1 MSDFF
6 YSQKYFNNFNR
17 TLFWV
22 SSVTDISHS
31 IYKSQFLLS
40 LHLLKLKRVLNNK
53 CIMEKEVQKLI
64 CDANEAVARVAH
76 KTNEVCAIYPI
87 TPASP
92 MGEHVDVYSSNGE
105 TNIWNN
111 IPRIVE
117 MQSEGG
123 AAGAVHGS
131 LQAGALT
138 TTFTASQGLLLMIPN
153 MYKIAGELLPTVI
166 HVAARTIATHALS
179 IFGDHSDVMATRQTG
194 FSMLFGG
201 SVQEA
206 QDFAL
211 ISQTA
216 TLKSRIP
223 FLNIFDG
230 FRTSHEISKIDA
242 ISDNTI
248 KSMMP
253 EDKIMAHKKRSLD
266 PDHPVV
272 RGTSQNPD
280 VFFQAREAA
289 NTFYDKVPEIVQNT
303 MDEFYKHTGRKYSL
317 FYYVGHQE
325 AEKLIVIMGSGQ
337 GPVLEAVDTMVK
349 NGEKVGAIIVRLFRP
364 FSISHF
370 IDAIPKTVKNVAVL
384 DRTKEPGSIGE
395 PLYLDIV
402 TAFNESNRDMPR
414 IIGGRFGL
422 SSKEFDP
429 AMVKSVYDELDKDIP
444 KNHFTIGIN
453 DDVSHTSLEIGS
465 RLETVKSTF
474 NCMFYG
480 LGSDGTVGANKNSIK
495 IIGETTDNY
504 VQGYFVYDS
513 KKAGAQTVSHLRFGP
528 KPIYSTYLIHKA
540 NFIACHQFNFIE
552 KYDILKNIKKGGTF
566 LLNAPF
572 SNETIWNNLPR
583 RMQEEIIENE
593 LEFYVID
600 ATNVAQEAK
609 LGKRTNT
616 ILQTCFF
623 AISGILPKEEAIEK
637 IKNAIVKS
645 YAHKGDKV
653 VQMNFNAVDKSLE
666 NLQKVDYPKKIT
678 NNREL
683 KSMMT
688 GTDDPF
694 VKEILGKILAGKGDE
709 LPVSAFPVDGTFP
722 TGTTQY
728 EKRGIADFIPI
739 WDDEHL
745 CTQCNKCVVICPHAA
760 IRAKVVSNTDLVD
773 APKTLKTIAAKGR
786 PFKSDVESYVLQ
798 VSPEDCTGCDLC
810 VAVCPAV
817 SKEIDDFKSINMHK
831 KLDVEKEEN
840 INWDYF
846 VNLPEYDRTALQ
858 ITNVK
863 GSQFLEPL
871 FEFSGACSGC
881 GETPYIKLLT
891 QLFGDSILIAN
902 ATGCSSIY
910 GGNLPTTPYKTN
922 EFGRGPAWA
931 NSLFEDNAEFGLGM
945 KLALSKKQEIA
956 VDLLKSLE
964 LLVGSEIVEAILN
977 NPEETEIQKAKK
989 IDDIE
994 ILKKTLKTIDNDDD
1008 AVKLNQ
1014 LTEYLRRKAVWI
1026 LGGDGWAYD
1035 IGYGGVDHVLASG
1048 EDINIMVLDTE
1059 VYSNTGGQTSKAT
1072 PLGASAKFS
1081 VSGKRTSKKSLALQ
1095 AVSYENVYVAQVAIG
1110 AKDLQTLKAIEEA
1123 MAYPGPSIIIAY
1135 SHCGEHGYDLK
1146 DGALQQE
1153 KAVETG
1159 YWPLFRFN
1167 PSKPKGKKFKLDS
1180 KAPSLPLSDFMYNE
1194 TRFTRV
1200 VKENAELGESLLK
1213 QAQEEVNNKWERLDL
1228 YRNM

>member
-1 MSDFF
+1 M
-6 YSQKYFNNFNR
+6 K
-17 TLFWV
+17 
-22 SSVTDISHS
+22 
-31 IYKSQFLLS
+31 
-40 LHLLKLKRVLNNK
+40 
-53 CIMEKEVQKLI
+53 KEFPKLI

-92 MGEHVDVYSSNGE
+92 MGEHVDVYSAKGQKNVWD
-105 TNIWNN
+105 NV
-111 IPRIVE
+111 PRIVE

-153 MYKIAGELLPTVI
+153 MYKMAGELLPSVI

-194 FSMLFGG
+194 FSMLFSG

-211 ISQTA
+211 ISQVA
-216 TLKSRIP
+216 TLKSRVP

-230 FRTSHEISKIDA
+230 FRTSHEISKIDG
-242 ISDNTI
+242 ITDNII
-248 KSMMP
+248 KDMMP
-253 EDKIMAHKKRSLD
+253 EDKIMEHKKHSLD
-266 PDHPVV
+266 PDNPVI

-289 NTFYDKVPEIVQNT
+289 NLYYDRVPGIVDDT
-303 MDEFYKHTGRKYSL
+303 MQEFYQHTGRHYSL
-317 FYYVGHQE
+317 FYYVGHPE
-325 AEKLIVIMGSGQ
+325 AEKVVVIMGSGQ
-337 GPVLEAVDTMVK
+337 GPVMEAVDTMVK

-370 IDAIPKTVKNVAVL
+370 VDALPETVKKVAVL

-395 PLYLDIV
+395 PLYQDVV
-402 TAFNESNRDMPR
+402 TAFMESDRAMPE
-414 IIGGRFGL
+414 IIGGRYGL

-429 AMVKSVYDELDKDIP
+429 AMVKAVYDELDKDTP
-444 KNHFTIGIN
+444 KNHFTVGIN
-453 DDVSHTSLEIGS
+453 DDVSFKSLEIGS
-465 RLETVKSTF
+465 RLKTVKDTF

-495 IIGETTDNY
+495 IIGETTENY

-513 KKAGAQTVSHLRFGP
+513 KKAGAQTISHLRFGP
-528 KPIYSTYLIHKA
+528 DPIYSTYLIHKA

-566 LLNAPF
+566 LLNSPF
-572 SNETIWNNLPR
+572 DKDTVWDILPKK
-583 RMQEEIIENE
+583 MQEEIVKKE
-593 LEFYVID
+593 LDFYVID
-600 ATNVAQEAK
+600 ATKVAQEAK

-616 ILQTCFF
+616 VLQTCFF
-623 AISGILPKEEAIEK
+623 AISGVLPKEEAIQK
-637 IKNAIVKS
+637 IKDAIVKS
-645 YAHKGDKV
+645 YSHKGDAV

-666 NLQKVDYPKKIT
+666 NLQKVNYPKQIT
-678 NNREL
+678 SNAEL
-683 KSMMT
+683 KPMMT
-688 GTDDPF
+688 GDADPF
-694 VKEILGKILAGKGDE
+694 VKEVLGKILAGKGDE
-709 LPVSAFPVDGTFP
+709 LPVSAFPADGTFP
-722 TGTTQY
+722 TGTTQF
-728 EKRGIADFIPI
+728 EKRGIADLVPV
-739 WDDEHL
+739 WDDANL

-760 IRAKVVSNTDLVD
+760 IRAKVVTNETLSN
-773 APKTLKTIAAKGR
+773 APSTLKSVPAKGR
-786 PFKSDVESYVLQ
+786 PFNKEEELYVLQ
-798 VSPEDCTGCDLC
+798 VSPQDCTGCDLC

-817 SKEIDDFKSINMHK
+817 SKENPDFKAINMHS
-831 KLDVEKEEN
+831 KLKVEAAEDS
-840 INWDYF
+840 NWGYF
-846 VNLPEYDRTALQ
+846 INLPDYDRTELN

-891 QLFGDSILIAN
+891 QLYGDSIMIAN

-922 EFGRGPAWA
+922 QFGRGPAWA
-931 NSLFEDNAEFGLGM
+931 NSLFEDNAEFGFGM
-945 KLALSKKQEIA
+945 KLALSKKQELA
-956 VDLLKSLE
+956 AGLLKSIEKEVGTE
-964 LLVGSEIVEAILN
+964 LVEALLN
-977 NPEETEIQKAKK
+977 NQEKTEAEKSENFANVDKLKAKL
-989 IDDIE
+989 D
-994 ILKKTLKTIDNDDD
+994 TIDKPE
-1008 AVKLNQ
+1008 AKKLAQ
-1014 LTEYLRRKAVWI
+1014 LTDYLRKKSVWI

-1048 EDINIMVLDTE
+1048 ENINIMVLDTE
-1059 VYSNTGGQTSKAT
+1059 IYSNTGGQMSKAT
-1072 PLGASAKFS
+1072 PLGASAKFA

-1095 AVSYENVYVAQVAIG
+1095 AVSYGNVYVAQIAIG

-1123 MAYPGPSIIIAY
+1123 EAYDGPSLIIAY
-1135 SHCGEHGYDLK
+1135 SHCGDHGYNLR
-1146 DGALQQE
+1146 DGAIHQE

-1167 PSKPKGKKFKLDS
+1167 PSKPKGKKFRLDS
-1180 KAPSLPLSDFMYNE
+1180 KAPAAPLEEFMYTE
-1194 TRFTRV
+1194 TRFSRV
-1200 VKENAELGESLLK
+1200 AKENAELGAKLLER
-1213 QAQEEVNNKWERLDL
+1213 AQEEVNTNWERLEI
-1228 YRNM
+1228 YRDM

>member
-1 MSDFF
+1 
-6 YSQKYFNNFNR
+6 
-17 TLFWV
+17 
-22 SSVTDISHS
+22 
-31 IYKSQFLLS
+31 
-40 LHLLKLKRVLNNK
+40 
-53 CIMEKEVQKLI
+53 MEKEFEKLI

-92 MGEHVDVYSSNGE
+92 MGEHVDVYSSDGQK
-105 TNIWNN
+105 NIWNN
-111 IPRIVE
+111 IPRIIE

-179 IFGDHSDVMATRQTG
+179 IFCDHSDVMATRPTG
-194 FSMLFGG
+194 FATLFGG

-211 ISQTA
+211 ISQVA
-216 TLKSRIP
+216 TLKSRVP
-223 FLNIFDG
+223 FLNVFDG

-242 ISDNTI
+242 IPDSII
-248 KSMMP
+248 KDMMP
-253 EDKIMAHKKRSLD
+253 EERIDDHRNRSLD
-266 PDHPVV
+266 PDNPVV

-289 NTFYDKVPEIVQNT
+289 NLHYQKVPEIVQNT
-303 MDEFYKHTGRKYSL
+303 MDEFYNYTGRRYNL
-317 FYYVGHQE
+317 FYYIGHPE
-325 AEKLIVIMGSGQ
+325 AEKVMIIMGSAQ
-337 GPVLEAVDTMVK
+337 GPVMEAVDTMVK

-370 IDAIPKTVKNVAVL
+370 VESLPSTVKKIAVL

-395 PLYLDIV
+395 PLYMDIV
-402 TAFNESNRDMPR
+402 SALAEGNRSMSK
-414 IIGGRFGL
+414 ILGGRYGL

-429 AMVKSVYDELDKDIP
+429 AMVKAVFDELDKENS

-453 DDVSHTSLEIGS
+453 DDVSNTSLEIGE
-465 RLETVKSTF
+465 RLNTVKNTF

-566 LLNAPF
+566 LLNSPF
-572 SNETIWNNLPR
+572 SNEEIWDKLPR
-583 RMQEEIIENE
+583 KMQEEIVENE

-600 ATNVAQEAK
+600 ATEVAFKAK

-623 AISGILPKEEAIEK
+623 AISGVLPKDEAIQK
-637 IKNAIVKS
+637 IKAAIVKS
-645 YAHKGDKV
+645 YSHKGDDV
-653 VQMNFNAVDKSLE
+653 VQMNFDAVDTSLE
-666 NLQKVDYPKKIT
+666 NLQKVNYPNQIT
-678 NNREL
+678 NTREL
-683 KSMMT
+683 QEMMT
-688 GTDDPF
+688 GTEDPF
-694 VKEILGKILAGKGDE
+694 VKEVLGKILAGRGDE
-709 LPVSAFPVDGTFP
+709 LPVSAFPIDGTFP

-728 EKRGIADFIPI
+728 EKRGIADFIPV

-745 CTQCNKCVVICPHAA
+745 CTQCNKCIAICPHAA
-760 IRAKVVSNTDLVD
+760 IRAKVVPNSILVD
-773 APKTLKTIAAKGR
+773 APQSLKTVAAKGR
-786 PFKSDVESYVLQ
+786 PFDKETESYVLQ

-810 VAVCPAV
+810 VAVCPAI
-817 SKEIDDFKSINMHK
+817 SKEIDNFKSINMTK
-831 KLDVEKEEN
+831 KLDVEVEEN
-840 INWDYF
+840 VNWDYF
-846 VNLPEYDRTALQ
+846 VDLPNYDRTALQ

-891 QLFGDSILIAN
+891 QLYGDSMLIAN

-910 GGNLPTTPYKTN
+910 GGNLPTTPYKKN

-956 VDLLKSLE
+956 VDLLKKLE
-964 LLVGSEIVEAILN
+964 FLVGSEIVEAILN
-977 NPEETEIQKAKK
+977 NPEVTETEKASK
-989 IDDIE
+989 ISDIDT
-994 ILKKTLKTIDNDDD
+994 LKKTLKAIDNDDD
-1008 AVKLNQ
+1008 AIKLNQ
-1014 LTEYLRRKAVWI
+1014 LTQYLRKKAVWI

-1048 EDINIMVLDTE
+1048 EDVNIMILDTE

-1095 AVSYENVYVAQVAIG
+1095 AISYENVYVAQVAIG

-1123 MAYPGPSIIIAY
+1123 AAYPGPSVIIAY

-1146 DGALQQE
+1146 DGASQQE
-1153 KAVETG
+1153 KAVASG

-1167 PSKPKGKKFKLDS
+1167 PAKPKGEKFRLDS
-1180 KAPSLPLSDFMYNE
+1180 KQPSLPLSEFMYNE
-1194 TRFTRV
+1194 TRFSRV
-1200 VKENAELGESLLK
+1200 VKNDKDLGASLLK
-1213 QAQEEVNNKWERLDL
+1213 QAQEEVETKWERLEL
-1228 YRNM
+1228 YKKM

>member
-1 MSDFF
+1 M
-6 YSQKYFNNFNR
+6 K
-17 TLFWV
+17 
-22 SSVTDISHS
+22 
-31 IYKSQFLLS
+31 
-40 LHLLKLKRVLNNK
+40 
-53 CIMEKEVQKLI
+53 KEFPKLI
-64 CDANEAVARVAH
+64 CDGNEAVARVAH

-92 MGEHVDVYSSNGE
+92 MGEHVDVFSAKSQK
-105 TNIWNN
+105 NIWGN

-153 MYKIAGELLPTVI
+153 MYKIAGELLPSVI

-179 IFGDHSDVMATRQTG
+179 IFGDHSDVMAARQTG

-211 ISQTA
+211 ISQVA
-216 TLKSRIP
+216 TLKSRVP
-223 FLNIFDG
+223 FMNIFDG

-242 ISDNTI
+242 IPDDII
-248 KSMMP
+248 KDMMP
-253 EDKIMAHKKRSLD
+253 EDKIMEHKKRSLD
-266 PDHPVV
+266 PDNPVI

-289 NTFYDKVPEIVQNT
+289 NSYYQKVPGIVQDT
-303 MDEFYKHTGRKYSL
+303 MNDFFKHTGRRYSL
-317 FYYVGHQE
+317 FYYVGHPE

-337 GPVLEAVDTMVK
+337 GPVMEAVDTMVK
-349 NGEKVGAIIVRLFRP
+349 NGEKVGALMVRLFRP
-364 FSISHF
+364 FSIDHF
-370 IDAIPKTVKNVAVL
+370 VDAIPETVKKVAVL

-395 PLYLDIV
+395 PLYLDV
-402 TAFNESNRDMPR
+402 VNAFIESGKEMPK
-414 IIGGRFGL
+414 IIGGRYGL

-429 AMVKSVYDELDKDIP
+429 AMVKAVYDELGKDKP

-453 DDVSHTSLEIGS
+453 DDVTHTSLEVGE
-465 RLETVKSTF
+465 RLKTVKTTF

-528 KPIYSTYLIHKA
+528 DPIYSTYLIHQA

-566 LLNAPF
+566 LLNSPF
-572 SNETIWNNLPR
+572 DKDAIWEVLPKK
-583 RMQEEIIENE
+583 MQEEIVENE
-593 LEFYVID
+593 LDFYVID
-600 ATNVAQEAK
+600 ATKVAQDAN

-623 AISGILPKEEAIEK
+623 AISGVLPKDEAIQK
-637 IKNAIVKS
+637 IKEAIVKS
-645 YAHKGDKV
+645 YSKKGEAV
-653 VQMNFNAVDKSLE
+653 VKMNFNAVDKSLE
-666 NLQKVDYPKKIT
+666 NLQKVEYPKAVSST
-678 NNREL
+678 TEL
-683 KSMMT
+683 KPMMT

-694 VKEILGKILAGKGDE
+694 VLEVLGKILAGKGDE

-728 EKRGIADFIPI
+728 EKRGIADFIPV
-739 WDDEHL
+739 WDGEDI
-745 CTQCNKCVVICPHAA
+745 CTQCNKCVAICPHAA
-760 IRAKVVSNTDLVD
+760 IRAKVVSNEEMAN
-773 APKTLKTIAAKGR
+773 APGSLKYVPAKGR
-786 PFKSDVESYVLQ
+786 PFTSETESYVLQ

-817 SKEIDDFKSINMHK
+817 SKEDPDFKAINMHSK
-831 KLDVEKEEN
+831 MDVDVAEN
-840 INWDYF
+840 ANWDYF
-846 VNLPEYDRTALQ
+846 IKLSDYDRTQLQ
-858 ITNVK
+858 VTNVK

-881 GETPYIKLLT
+881 GETPYIKMLT
-891 QLFGDSILIAN
+891 QLYGDSIMIAN

-910 GGNLPTTPYKTN
+910 GGNLPTTPYKKN
-922 EFGRGPAWA
+922 EMGRGPAWA

-945 KLALSKKQEIA
+945 RLALTKKQEIA
-956 VDLLKSLE
+956 VNLLKSLE
-964 LLVGSEIVEAILN
+964 LLVGSELVDAIIN
-977 NPEETEIQKAKK
+977 NPEEDETQKKQK
-989 IDDIE
+989 DEDILK
-994 ILKKTLKTIDNDDD
+994 LKKTLALLDNSDD
-1008 AVKLNQ
+1008 ANKLNQ
-1014 LTEYLRRKAVWI
+1014 LTEYLRRKSVWI

-1059 VYSNTGGQTSKAT
+1059 IYSNTGGQTSKAT

-1081 VSGKRTSKKSLALQ
+1081 VSGKRTGKKNLAMQ
-1095 AVSYENVYVAQVAIG
+1095 AMSYGNVYVAQVALG
-1110 AKDLQTLKAIEEA
+1110 AKDLQTLKAIQEA
-1123 MAYPGPSIIIAY
+1123 VAYPGPSLIVAY
-1135 SHCGEHGYDLK
+1135 SHCGDHGYDLK
-1146 DGALQQE
+1146 DAAIHQE

-1159 YWPLFRFN
+1159 YWPLFRFD
-1167 PSKPKGKKFKLDS
+1167 PSKPKGTRFKLDS
-1180 KAPSLPLSDFMYNE
+1180 KAPALPLEEFMYLE
-1194 TRFTRV
+1194 TRFKRV
-1200 VKENAELGESLLK
+1200 VKDNAELGAALLK
-1213 QAQEEVNNKWERLDL
+1213 EAQEEVESRWERLEL
-1228 YRNM
+1228 YKNV

>member
-1 MSDFF
+1 M
-6 YSQKYFNNFNR
+6 K
-17 TLFWV
+17 
-22 SSVTDISHS
+22 
-31 IYKSQFLLS
+31 
-40 LHLLKLKRVLNNK
+40 
-53 CIMEKEVQKLI
+53 KEFPKLI
-64 CDANEAVARVAH
+64 CDGNEAVARVAH

-92 MGEHVDVYSSNGE
+92 MGEHVDVFSAKGQK
-105 TNIWNN
+105 NIWGN

-153 MYKIAGELLPTVI
+153 MYKIAGELLPSVI

-179 IFGDHSDVMATRQTG
+179 IFGDHSDVMAARQTG

-211 ISQTA
+211 ISQVA
-216 TLKSRIP
+216 TLKSRVP
-223 FLNIFDG
+223 FMNIFDG

-242 ISDNTI
+242 ITDDII
-248 KSMMP
+248 KDMMP
-253 EDKIMAHKKRSLD
+253 EDKIMEHKKRSLD
-266 PDHPVV
+266 PDNPVI

-289 NTFYDKVPEIVQNT
+289 NSYYEKVPGIVQDT
-303 MDEFYKHTGRKYSL
+303 MNDFFKHTGRRYSL
-317 FYYVGHQE
+317 FYYVGHPE

-337 GPVLEAVDTMVK
+337 GPVMEAVDTMVK
-349 NGEKVGAIIVRLFRP
+349 NGEKVGALMVRLFRP
-364 FSISHF
+364 FSIDHF
-370 IDAIPKTVKNVAVL
+370 VDAIPETVKKVAVL

-395 PLYLDIV
+395 PLYLDV
-402 TAFNESNRDMPR
+402 VNAFMESGKEMPK
-414 IIGGRFGL
+414 IIGGRYGL

-429 AMVKSVYDELDKDIP
+429 AMVKAVYDELGKDKP

-453 DDVSHTSLEIGS
+453 DDVTHTSLEVGE
-465 RLETVKSTF
+465 RLKTVKTTF

-528 KPIYSTYLIHKA
+528 DPIYSTYLIHQA

-566 LLNAPF
+566 LLNSPF
-572 SNETIWNNLPR
+572 DKDAIWKVLPKK
-583 RMQEEIIENE
+583 MQEEIVENE
-593 LEFYVID
+593 LDFYVID
-600 ATNVAQEAK
+600 ATKVAQDAN

-623 AISGILPKEEAIEK
+623 AISGVLPKDEAIQK
-637 IKNAIVKS
+637 IKEAIVKS
-645 YAHKGDKV
+645 YSKKGEAV
-653 VQMNFNAVDKSLE
+653 VKMNFNAVDKSLE
-666 NLQKVDYPKKIT
+666 NLQKVDYPKAVSST
-678 NNREL
+678 TEL
-683 KSMMT
+683 KPMMT

-694 VKEILGKILAGKGDE
+694 VLEVLGKILAGKGDE

-728 EKRGIADFIPI
+728 EKRGIADFIPV
-739 WDDEHL
+739 WDGEDI
-745 CTQCNKCVVICPHAA
+745 CTQCNKCVAICPHAA
-760 IRAKVVSNTDLVD
+760 IRAKVVPNEEMAE
-773 APKTLKTIAAKGR
+773 APGSLKYVPAKGR
-786 PFKSDVESYVLQ
+786 PFTSETESYVLQ

-817 SKEIDDFKSINMHK
+817 SKEDPDFKAINMHNK
-831 KLDVEKEEN
+831 MDVDVAEN
-840 INWDYF
+840 ANWDYF
-846 VNLPEYDRTALQ
+846 IKLSDYDRTQLQ
-858 ITNVK
+858 VTNVK

-881 GETPYIKLLT
+881 GETPYIKMLT
-891 QLFGDSILIAN
+891 QLYGDSILIAN

-910 GGNLPTTPYKTN
+910 GGNLPTTPYKKN
-922 EFGRGPAWA
+922 EMGRGPAWA

-945 KLALSKKQEIA
+945 RLALTKKQEIS
-956 VDLLKSLE
+956 VNLLKSLE
-964 LLVGSEIVEAILN
+964 LLVGSELVDAIIN
-977 NPEETEIQKAKK
+977 NPEEDETQKKQK
-989 IDDIE
+989 DQD
-994 ILKKTLKTIDNDDD
+994 ILKLKETLSLLDNNDD
-1008 AVKLNQ
+1008 AIKLNQ
-1014 LTEYLRRKAVWI
+1014 LTEYLRRKSVWI

-1059 VYSNTGGQTSKAT
+1059 IYSNTGGQTSKAT

-1081 VSGKRTSKKSLALQ
+1081 VSGKRTAKKSLAMQ
-1095 AVSYENVYVAQVAIG
+1095 AMSYGNVYVAQVALG
-1110 AKDLQTLKAIEEA
+1110 AKDLQTLRAIEEA
-1123 MAYPGPSIIIAY
+1123 VAYPGPSLIVAY
-1135 SHCGEHGYDLK
+1135 SHCGDHGYDLK
-1146 DGALQQE
+1146 DAAIHQE

-1159 YWPLFRFN
+1159 YWPLFRFD
-1167 PSKPKGKKFKLDS
+1167 PSKPKGSKFKLDS
-1180 KAPSLPLSDFMYNE
+1180 KAPALPLEEFMYLE
-1194 TRFTRV
+1194 TRFKRV
-1200 VKENAELGESLLK
+1200 VKDNAELGAALLK
-1213 QAQEEVNNKWERLDL
+1213 EAQEEVENRWERLEL
-1228 YRNM
+1228 YKNV

>member
-1 MSDFF
+1 M
-6 YSQKYFNNFNR
+6 K
-17 TLFWV
+17 
-22 SSVTDISHS
+22 
-31 IYKSQFLLS
+31 
-40 LHLLKLKRVLNNK
+40 
-53 CIMEKEVQKLI
+53 KEFPKLI
-64 CDANEAVARVAH
+64 CDANEAVARIAH

-92 MGEHVDVYSSNGE
+92 MGEHVDVFSSNGE
-105 TNIWNN
+105 KNVWDNV
-111 IPRIVE
+111 PRIVE

-123 AAGAVHGS
+123 ASGAVHGS

-153 MYKIAGELLPTVI
+153 MFKIAGELLPNVI
-166 HVAARTIATHALS
+166 HVAARTVATHALS
-179 IFGDHSDVMATRQTG
+179 IFGDHSDVMAARQTG

-206 QDFAL
+206 MDFAL
-211 ISQTA
+211 IAQVA
-216 TLKSRIP
+216 TLKSRVP

-242 ISDNTI
+242 IPDDII
-248 KSMMP
+248 KAMMP
-253 EDKIMAHKKRSLD
+253 EDEIMAHKKRSLD

-280 VFFQAREAA
+280 VFFQAREAS
-289 NTFYDKVPEIVQNT
+289 NIYYDKVPGIVQDT
-303 MDEFYKHTGRKYSL
+303 MDEFYQHTGRRYSL
-317 FYYVGHQE
+317 FYYVGHPE
-325 AEKLIVIMGSGQ
+325 AEKIIVIMGSGQ
-337 GPVLEAVDTMVK
+337 GPVLEVVDTMVE
-349 NGEKVGAIIVRLFRP
+349 NGEKVGAIIIRLFRP
-364 FSISHF
+364 FSIKRF
-370 IDAIPKTVKNVAVL
+370 IDALPKTVKKVAVL
-384 DRTKEPGSIGE
+384 DRTKEPGSTGE

-402 TAFNESNRDMPR
+402 TAFAESDRAMPT

-429 AMVKSVYDELDKDIP
+429 AMVKAVYDELDKSVP
-444 KNHFTIGIN
+444 KKHFTIGIN
-453 DDVSHTSLEIGS
+453 DDVSYTSLDIGK
-465 RLETVKSTF
+465 RFRTAKETF

-513 KKAGAQTVSHLRFGP
+513 KKAGAQTISHLRFGP
-528 KPIYSTYLIHKA
+528 EPIYSSYLIHKA

-552 KYDILKNIKKGGTF
+552 KYDLLRNIKKGGTF
-566 LLNAPF
+566 LLNAPY
-572 SNETIWNNLPR
+572 SKDEIWGKLPEKL
-583 RMQEEIIENE
+583 QQDIVENE
-593 LEFYVID
+593 LEFYVVD
-600 ATNVAQEAK
+600 ATKVAHEAK

-616 ILQTCFF
+616 VLQTCFF
-623 AISGILPKEEAIEK
+623 AISGVLPKEEAIEK

-645 YAHKGDKV
+645 YSHKGDKI

-678 NNREL
+678 NKWAL
-683 KSMMT
+683 KPMMT
-688 GTDDPF
+688 GTEDPF
-694 VKEILGKILAGKGDE
+694 VKDILGKILAGKGDE

-722 TGTTQY
+722 TGTSQY
-728 EKRGIADFIPI
+728 EKRGIADYIPV
-739 WDDEHL
+739 WDDTDL
-745 CTQCNKCVVICPHAA
+745 CTQCNKCVAICPHAA
-760 IRAKVVSNTDLVD
+760 IRAKVVPNTDLAD
-773 APKTLKTIAAKGR
+773 APAGLKAVPAKGR
-786 PFKSDVESYVLQ
+786 PFNKETESYILQ

-810 VAVCPAV
+810 VAVCPAE
-817 SKEIDDFKSINMHK
+817 SKEIEDFKSINMHK
-831 KLDVEKEEN
+831 KIDVESVEDE
-840 INWDYF
+840 NWDYF
-846 VNLPEYDRTALQ
+846 INLPDYDRTALQ

-881 GETPYIKLLT
+881 GETPYIKMLT
-891 QLFGDSILIAN
+891 QLYGDSIMIAN

-922 EFGRGPAWA
+922 EAGRGPAWA
-931 NSLFEDNAEFGLGM
+931 NSLFEDNAEFGFGM

-956 VDLLKSLE
+956 INLLKSLQS
-964 LLVGSEIVEAILN
+964 LVGAELVEAILN
-977 NPEETEIQKAKK
+977 NPEENETQRKEKFQHLDELKKILEPSDDPNAKK
-989 IDDIE
+989 
-994 ILKKTLKTIDNDDD
+994 
-1008 AVKLNQ
+1008 LNK
-1014 LTEYLRRKAVWI
+1014 LTEYLRRKSVWI

-1095 AVSYENVYVAQVAIG
+1095 AVSYENVYVAQVAMG
-1110 AKDLQTLKAIEEA
+1110 AKDMQTLKAIEEA
-1123 MAYPGPSIIIAY
+1123 EAYPGPSLIVAY

-1146 DGALQQE
+1146 DGAFQQQ

-1159 YWPLFRFN
+1159 YWPLFRFD
-1167 PSKPKGKKFKLDS
+1167 PSKPKGKKFRLDS
-1180 KAPSLPLSDFMYNE
+1180 KEPSAPLTDFMYNE

-1200 VKENAELGESLLK
+1200 AKENAELGEALLQ
-1213 QAQEEVNNKWERLDL
+1213 QAQEEVETRWERLEL

>member
-1 MSDFF
+1 MKF
-6 YSQKYFNNFNR
+6 
-17 TLFWV
+17 
-22 SSVTDISHS
+22 
-31 IYKSQFLLS
+31 KS
-40 LHLLKLKRVLNNK
+40 K
-53 CIMEKEVQKLI
+53 KLI
-64 CDANEAVARVAH
+64 CDANEAVAIISH

-92 MGEHVDVYSSNGE
+92 MGEHVDIYSSNGQK
-105 TNIWNN
+105 NIWGNV
-111 IPRIVE
+111 PRIVE

-123 AAGAVHGS
+123 ASGAVHGS

-166 HVAARTIATHALS
+166 HVAARTVATHALS
-179 IFGDHSDVMATRQTG
+179 IFGDHSDVMAARQTG

-206 QDFAL
+206 MDFAL
-211 ISQTA
+211 ISQVA
-216 TLKSRIP
+216 TLRSRIP

-242 ISDNTI
+242 IPDDVI
-248 KSMMP
+248 KAMMP
-253 EDKIMAHKKRSLD
+253 EDKIMDHKKRSLD
-266 PDHPVV
+266 PDHPVI

-289 NTFYDKVPEIVQNT
+289 NLFYDKVPEIVQNT
-303 MDEFYKHTGRKYSL
+303 MDEFYEHTGRRYSL
-317 FYYVGHQE
+317 FYYVGHPK
-325 AEKLIVIMGSGQ
+325 AERVIIIMGSGE
-337 GPVLEAVDTMVK
+337 GAVRETVDTLVSQ
-349 NGEKVGAIIVRLFRP
+349 NEKIGALFVRLFKP

-370 IDAIPKTVKNVAVL
+370 IKELPKTVEKIAVL

-402 TAFNESNRDMPR
+402 TAFAESNRKMPV
-414 IIGGRFGL
+414 IIGGRYGL
-422 SSKEFDP
+422 SSKEFNP
-429 AMVKSVYDELDKDIP
+429 AMVKGIYDELTKATP

-453 DDVSHTSLEIGS
+453 DDVSNTSLTYNPVFNTSKKTI
-465 RLETVKSTF
+465 

-513 KKAGAQTVSHLRFGP
+513 KKAGAQTISHLRFGP
-528 KPIYSTYLIHKA
+528 EPIYSSYLINNA
-540 NFIACHQFNFIE
+540 DFIACHQFNFIE

-566 LLNAPF
+566 LLNSPY
-572 SNETIWNNLPR
+572 SDKEIWDELPQL
-583 RMQEEIIENE
+583 MQEEIIDKALN
-593 LEFYVID
+593 FYVVD
-600 ATNVAQEAK
+600 ATRVAHEAK

-623 AISGILPKEEAIEK
+623 AISGVLPKDEAIQK
-637 IKNAIVKS
+637 IKDAIVKS
-645 YAHKGDKV
+645 YSHKGEKV

-666 NLQKVDYPKKIT
+666 NLQQVVYSKRVTTDKQ
-678 NNREL
+678 L
-683 KSMMT
+683 KPIMT
-688 GTDDPF
+688 GNPDPF
-694 VKEILGKILAGKGDE
+694 VKEVLGMILVGKGHE

-722 TGTTQY
+722 MGTSQY
-728 EKRGIADFIPI
+728 EKRGIADFIPV
-739 WDDEHL
+739 WDDENL
-745 CTQCNKCVVICPHAA
+745 CTQCNKCVAICPHAA
-760 IRAKVVSNTDLVD
+760 IRATVVSKEDLTH
-773 APKTLKTIAAKGR
+773 APKSLKTVPAKGR
-786 PFKSDVESYVLQ
+786 PFTSETESYILQ
-798 VSPEDCTGCDLC
+798 VSPQDCTGCDLC

-817 SKEIDDFKSINMHK
+817 SKEIDDFKSINMRK
-831 KLDVEKEEN
+831 KIDVETEEN
-840 INWDYF
+840 VNWDYF
-846 VNLPEYDRTALQ
+846 INLPNYNRSALQ

-891 QLFGDSILIAN
+891 QLYGDSILIAN

-945 KLALSKKQEIA
+945 KLALTKKQEIA

-964 LLVGSEIVEAILN
+964 LLVGSEIVESILN
-977 NPEETEIQKAKK
+977 NNEENEAQKSEKFEQ
-989 IDDIE
+989 IE
-994 ILKKTLKTIDNDDD
+994 TLKKTLAYLDNDDD
-1008 AVKLNQ
+1008 AIKLNQ
-1014 LTEYLRRKAVWI
+1014 LTEYLRKKSVWI

-1048 EDINIMVLDTE
+1048 ENINIMVLDTE

-1095 AVSYENVYVAQVAIG
+1095 AVSYGNVYVAQVAMG

-1123 MAYPGPSIIIAY
+1123 QAYPGTSIIIAY
-1135 SHCGEHGYDLK
+1135 SHCIEHGYDMG
-1146 DGALQQE
+1146 DGVSQQI
-1153 KAVETG
+1153 KAIETG
-1159 YWPLFRFN
+1159 YWPLFRFD

-1180 KAPSLPLSDFMYNE
+1180 KPPSLPLSDFMYNE
-1194 TRFTRV
+1194 TRFSRV
-1200 VKENAELGESLLK
+1200 VKDDAKLGEELLK
-1213 QAQEEVNNKWERLDL
+1213 QAQEEVNTKWERLEL

>member
-1 MSDFF
+1 M
-6 YSQKYFNNFNR
+6 K
-17 TLFWV
+17 
-22 SSVTDISHS
+22 
-31 IYKSQFLLS
+31 
-40 LHLLKLKRVLNNK
+40 
-53 CIMEKEVQKLI
+53 KEFQKLI

-92 MGEHVDVYSSNGE
+92 MGEHVDVFSSNNE
-105 TNIWNN
+105 KNIWGN

-138 TTFTASQGLLLMIPN
+138 TTFTASQGLLLMVPN

-166 HVAARTIATHALS
+166 HVAARTVATHALS
-179 IFGDHSDVMATRQTG
+179 IFGDHSDVMAARQTG
-194 FSMLFGG
+194 FAMLFGG

-206 QDFAL
+206 HDFAL
-211 ISQTA
+211 ISQVA
-216 TLKSRIP
+216 TLRARIP

-230 FRTSHEISKIDA
+230 FRTSHEISKIDE
-242 ISDNTI
+242 IPEDVI
-248 KSMMP
+248 KAMMP

-289 NTFYDKVPEIVQNT
+289 NLYFENVPEIVQKA
-303 MDEFYKHTGRKYSL
+303 MDDFYKHTGRQYNL
-317 FYYVGHQE
+317 FDYVGHPK
-325 AEKLIVIMGSGQ
+325 AEKIIIIMGSGQ
-337 GPVLEAVDTMVK
+337 GPVMEAVDTMVK

-364 FSISHF
+364 FSINHLVES
-370 IDAIPKTVKNVAVL
+370 IPQTVQKIAVL

-402 TAFNESNRDMPR
+402 TAYAESDRNQPK
-414 IIGGRFGL
+414 IIGGRYGL

-429 AMVKSVYDELDKDIP
+429 AMVKAIYDELDKEKS

-453 DDVSHTSLEIGS
+453 DDVSHKSLTVGE
-465 RLETVKSTF
+465 RLETIKSTF

-495 IIGETTDNY
+495 IIGKTTDNY

-540 NFIACHQFNFIE
+540 DFIACHQFNFIE

-566 LLNAPF
+566 LLNAPY
-572 SNETIWNNLPR
+572 SNKEIWDELPKK
-583 RMQEEIIENE
+583 MQEEILENE
-593 LEFYVID
+593 LHFYVID
-600 ATNVAQEAK
+600 ATKVAHKAN

-616 ILQTCFF
+616 VLQTCFF
-623 AISGILPKEEAIEK
+623 AISGVLPREEAIKK
-637 IKNAIVKS
+637 IKDAIVKS
-645 YAHKGDKV
+645 YSHKGDKI
-653 VQMNFNAVDKSLE
+653 VQMNFNAVDASLE
-666 NLQKVDYPKKIT
+666 NLQKVNYPKNIT
-678 NNREL
+678 NDRPL
-683 KSMMT
+683 KTMMN
-688 GTDDPF
+688 GANDPF

-722 TGTTQY
+722 TGTTQF
-728 EKRGIADFIPI
+728 EKRGIADFIPV
-739 WDDEHL
+739 WDDENL
-745 CTQCNKCVVICPHAA
+745 CTQCNKCIAICPHAA
-760 IRAKVVSNTDLVD
+760 IRAKVVPNTELAN
-773 APKTLKTIAAKGR
+773 APASLKAVPAKGR
-786 PFKSDVESYVLQ
+786 PFISEAESYVLQ

-810 VAVCPAV
+810 VAVCPAI
-817 SKEIDDFKSINMHK
+817 SKEIEDFKSINMRK
-831 KLDVEKEEN
+831 KLDVEAQEN

-846 VNLPEYDRTALQ
+846 VNLSNYDRKALQ

-956 VDLLKSLE
+956 IDLLKSLE
-964 LLVGSEIVEAILN
+964 FFVGSEIVDSILN
-977 NPEETEIQKAKK
+977 NPEETETQKAQK
-989 IDDIE
+989 IDDIDS
-994 ILKKTLKTIDNDDD
+994 LMLTLKTLDNDDS
-1008 AVKLNQ
+1008 AVKLMQ
-1014 LTEYLRRKAVWI
+1014 LAEYLRKKSVWI

-1035 IGYGGVDHVLASG
+1035 IGYGGLDHALASG

-1095 AVSYENVYVAQVAIG
+1095 AISYENVYVAQVAIG

-1123 MAYPGPSIIIAY
+1123 AAYPGPSIIIAY

-1167 PSKPKGKKFKLDS
+1167 PSKPKGKRFKLDS
-1180 KAPSLPLSDFMYNE
+1180 KEPSLPLSDFMYNE
-1194 TRFTRV
+1194 TRFSRV
-1200 VKENAELGESLLK
+1200 AKKDAKLGEALLK
-1213 QAQEEVNNKWERLDL
+1213 QAQEEVDTKWERLEL

>member
-1 MSDFF
+1 
-6 YSQKYFNNFNR
+6 
-17 TLFWV
+17 
-22 SSVTDISHS
+22 
-31 IYKSQFLLS
+31 
-40 LHLLKLKRVLNNK
+40 
-53 CIMEKEVQKLI
+53 
-64 CDANEAVARVAH
+64 
-76 KTNEVCAIYPI
+76 
-87 TPASP
+87 
-92 MGEHVDVYSSNGE
+92 MGEHVDVFSSQGE
-105 TNIWNN
+105 KNIWDNV
-111 IPRIVE
+111 PRIVE

-123 AAGAVHGS
+123 ASGAVHGS

-153 MYKIAGELLPTVI
+153 MYKIAGELLPNVI
-166 HVAARTIATHALS
+166 HVAARTVATHALS
-179 IFGDHSDVMATRQTG
+179 IFGDHSDVMAARQTG

-206 QDFAL
+206 MDFAL
-211 ISQTA
+211 IAQAA
-216 TLKSRIP
+216 TLKARVP

-242 ISDNTI
+242 IPDDII
-248 KSMMP
+248 KAMMP
-253 EDKIMAHKKRSLD
+253 EDQIMAHKKRSLD

-289 NTFYDKVPEIVQNT
+289 NIYYDKVPGIVQNT
-303 MDEFYKHTGRKYSL
+303 MDEFYKHTGRRYSL
-317 FYYVGHQE
+317 FYYVGHPE
-325 AEKLIVIMGSGQ
+325 AEKVIVIMGSGQ
-337 GPVLEAVDTMVK
+337 GPVLEVVDTMVK

-364 FSISHF
+364 FSMRHF
-370 IDAIPKTVKNVAVL
+370 MDALPRTVKKVAVL
-384 DRTKEPGSIGE
+384 DRTKEPGSTGE

-402 TAFNESNRDMPR
+402 TAFAESDRAMPT

-429 AMVKSVYDELDKDIP
+429 AMVKAVYDELDKSVP
-444 KNHFTIGIN
+444 KKHFTIGIN
-453 DDVSHTSLEIGS
+453 DDVSYTSLTIGN
-465 RLETVKSTF
+465 RFRTAKKTF

-513 KKAGAQTVSHLRFGP
+513 KKAGAQTISHLRFGP
-528 KPIYSTYLIHKA
+528 EPIYSSYLIHKA
-540 NFIACHQFNFIE
+540 DFIACHQFNFIE
-552 KYDILKNIKKGGTF
+552 KYDLLKNIRKGGTF
-566 LLNAPF
+566 LLNSPYAQD
-572 SNETIWNNLPR
+572 EIWEKLPESLQ
-583 RMQEEIIENE
+583 QEIVGNK
-593 LEFYVID
+593 LEFYVVD
-600 ATNVAQEAK
+600 ATKVAQEAK

-616 ILQTCFF
+616 VLQTCFF
-623 AISGILPKEEAIEK
+623 AISGVLPKDEAIKK
-637 IKNAIVKS
+637 IKDAIVKS
-645 YAHKGDKV
+645 YSHKGDKI

-666 NLQKVDYPKKIT
+666 NLQKVEYPLQAT
-678 NNREL
+678 NKWAL
-683 KSMMT
+683 KPMMT
-688 GTDDPF
+688 GTEDPF
-694 VKEILGKILAGKGDE
+694 VKDILGKILAGKGDE

-722 TGTTQY
+722 TGTSQY
-728 EKRGIADFIPI
+728 EKRGIADFIPV
-739 WDDEHL
+739 WDDADL
-745 CTQCNKCVVICPHAA
+745 CTQCNKCVAICPHAA
-760 IRAKVVSNTDLVD
+760 IRAKVIPNEDLAH
-773 APKTLKTIAAKGR
+773 APASLKAVPAKGR
-786 PFKSDVESYVLQ
+786 PFNKETESYLLQ

-810 VAVCPAV
+810 VAVCPAE
-817 SKEIDDFKSINMHK
+817 SKEIADFKSINMHK
-831 KLDVEKEEN
+831 KIDVESAEN
-840 INWDYF
+840 TNWDYF
-846 VNLPEYDRTALQ
+846 INLPDYDRTELQ

-881 GETPYIKLLT
+881 GETPYIKMLT
-891 QLFGDSILIAN
+891 QLYGDSIMIAN

-922 EFGRGPAWA
+922 EAGRGPAWA
-931 NSLFEDNAEFGLGM
+931 NSLFEDNAEFGFGM

-956 VDLLKSLE
+956 VNLLKSLE
-964 LLVGSEIVEAILN
+964 SLVGNELVASILD
-977 NPEETEIQKAKK
+977 NPESNETEREAKFQDLDRLQK
-989 IDDIE
+989 
-994 ILKKTLKTIDNDDD
+994 ILKTSKDPN
-1008 AVKLNQ
+1008 AHKLNK
-1014 LTEYLRRKAVWI
+1014 LREYLRKKSVWI

-1095 AVSYENVYVAQVAIG
+1095 AVSYENVYVAQVAMG
-1110 AKDLQTLKAIEEA
+1110 AKDLQTLRAIEEA
-1123 MAYPGPSIIIAY
+1123 QAYPGPSLIVAY

-1146 DGALQQE
+1146 DGALQQK

-1159 YWPLFRFN
+1159 YWPLFRFD
-1167 PSKPKGKKFKLDS
+1167 PSKPKGKKFRLDS
-1180 KAPSLPLSDFMYNE
+1180 KEPTAPLTDFMYNE

-1200 VKENAELGESLLK
+1200 AKENAELGEVLLK
-1213 QAQEEVNNKWERLDL
+1213 QAQDEVETRWERLEL

>member
-1 MSDFF
+1 MKNEFP
-6 YSQKYFNNFNR
+6 
-17 TLFWV
+17 
-22 SSVTDISHS
+22 
-31 IYKSQFLLS
+31 
-40 LHLLKLKRVLNNK
+40 
-53 CIMEKEVQKLI
+53 KLI
-64 CDANEAVARVAH
+64 CDANEAVARIAH

-92 MGEHVDVYSSNGE
+92 MGEHVDVFSSEGQK
-105 TNIWNN
+105 NIWGNV
-111 IPRIVE
+111 PRIVE

-153 MYKIAGELLPTVI
+153 MYKIAGELLPSVI
-166 HVAARTIATHALS
+166 HVAARTVATHALS

-206 QDFAL
+206 MDFAL
-211 ISQTA
+211 ISQVA
-216 TLKSRIP
+216 TLKTRVP

-230 FRTSHEISKIDA
+230 FRTSHEISKIDS
-242 ISDNTI
+242 IPDEVI
-248 KSMMP
+248 KAMIP
-253 EDKIMAHKKRSLD
+253 DDKIEEHKMRSLD

-289 NTFYDKVPEIVQNT
+289 NPHYDRVPEVVMEV
-303 MDEFYKHTGRKYSL
+303 MDEFYSHTGRRYHL
-317 FYYVGHQE
+317 FDYVGHPE
-325 AEKLIVIMGSGQ
+325 AERVIVIMGSGE
-337 GPVLEAVDTMVK
+337 GAVRETVDTLM
-349 NGEKVGAIIVRLFRP
+349 EQDERVGAVFVRLYRP
-364 FSISHF
+364 FSVEYLLKKL
-370 IDAIPKTVKNVAVL
+370 PETVKKIAVL

-395 PLYLDIV
+395 PLYLDVV
-402 TAFNESNRDMPR
+402 TAFVESDRKMPD
-414 IIGGRFGL
+414 IVGGRYGL
-422 SSKEFDP
+422 SSKEFNP
-429 AMVKSVYDELDKDIP
+429 AMVKGIYDELLKAKP

-453 DDVSHTSLEIGS
+453 DDLGHTSLEYNPVFK
-465 RLETVKSTF
+465 TKKTTF

-513 KKAGAQTVSHLRFGP
+513 KKAGAQTISHLRFGP
-528 KPIYSTYLIHKA
+528 NPVHSSYLINTA
-540 NFIACHQFNFIE
+540 DFIACHQFNFIE
-552 KYDILKNIKKGGTF
+552 KYDILNHIKKGGTF
-566 LLNAPF
+566 LLNSPF
-572 SNETIWNNLPR
+572 SRDEIWDQLPKL
-583 RMQEEIIENE
+583 MQQEIIENE
-593 LEFYVID
+593 LNFYVID
-600 ATNVAQEAK
+600 ATKVAQAAK

-616 ILQTCFF
+616 VLQTCFF

-645 YAHKGDKV
+645 YSHKGDKV
-653 VQMNFNAVDKSLE
+653 VKMNFNAVDTALQHLE
-666 NLQKVDYPKKIT
+666 KVEYPNKVTATRGLRSIMSG
-678 NNREL
+678 EP
-683 KSMMT
+683 
-688 GTDDPF
+688 DPF
-694 VKEILGKILAGKGDE
+694 VKEVLGKILAGRGDE
-709 LPVSAFPVDGTFP
+709 LPVSYFPVDGTFP

-728 EKRGIADFIPI
+728 EKRGIADFIPV
-739 WDDEHL
+739 WDGEDL
-745 CTQCNKCVVICPHAA
+745 CTQCNKCVAICPHAA
-760 IRAKVVSNTDLVD
+760 IRAKVVSNVKLET
-773 APKTLKTIAAKGR
+773 APDTLKRTPAKGR
-786 PFKSDVESYVLQ
+786 PFEKETESYILQ

-810 VAVCPAV
+810 VAVCPAE
-817 SKEIDDFKSINMHK
+817 SKEIPDFKAINMHK
-831 KLDVEKEEN
+831 KLEVDKVENE
-840 INWDYF
+840 NWDYF
-846 VNLPEYDRTALQ
+846 VQLPDYDRTALQ

-881 GETPYIKLLT
+881 GETPYIKMLT
-891 QLFGDSILIAN
+891 QLYGDSILIAN

-922 EFGRGPAWA
+922 EAGRGPAWA
-931 NSLFEDNAEFGLGM
+931 NSLFEDNAEFGFGM

-956 VDLLKSLE
+956 VGLLKSLKETVGNE
-964 LLVGSEIVEAILN
+964 LVESILN
-977 NPEETEIQKAKK
+977 NPEENEGQKEVKFQHL
-989 IDDIE
+989 DQLNE
-994 ILKKTLKTIDNDDD
+994 ILSQHKDLPEAN
-1008 AVKLNQ
+1008 KLYN
-1014 LTEYLRRKAVWI
+1014 LTEYLRKKAVWI

-1081 VSGKRTSKKSLALQ
+1081 VSGKRTGKKSLALQ
-1095 AVSYENVYVAQVAIG
+1095 AISYGNVYVAQVALG
-1110 AKDLQTLKAIEEA
+1110 AKDMQTLRAIEEA
-1123 MAYPGPSIIIAY
+1123 AAYPGPSLIVAY

-1146 DGALQQE
+1146 EGALHQE
-1153 KAVETG
+1153 RAVETG
-1159 YWPLFRFN
+1159 YWPLFRFD

-1180 KAPSLPLSDFMYNE
+1180 KEPSKPLEDFMYKE

-1200 VKENAELGESLLK
+1200 VKDDPELGASLLK
-1213 QAQEEVNNKWERLDL
+1213 QAQEEVDTKWERLEL
-1228 YRNM
+1228 FRNM